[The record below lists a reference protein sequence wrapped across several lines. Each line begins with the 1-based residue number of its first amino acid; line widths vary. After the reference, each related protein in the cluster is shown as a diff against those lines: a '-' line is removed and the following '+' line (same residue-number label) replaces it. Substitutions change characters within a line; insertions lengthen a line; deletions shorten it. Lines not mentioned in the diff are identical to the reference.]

1 MLSIITVIVATVV
14 LCGLSWMLTCGLIY
28 IGFLAF
34 NWAHLY
40 EIFAIAP
47 VHFSFKVATGI
58 WIILCILKTIFANNS
73 SK

>member
-1 MLSIITVIVATVV
+1 MLSVITVIIAIIV
-14 LCGLSWMLTCGLIY
+14 LYGLSWLLTCGLIY
-28 IGFLAF
+28 VAFLAF

-58 WIILCILKTIFANNS
+58 WIILCILRVIFANNS